1 MEWDT
6 VVATWDTTVGI
17 TIVLVMAGITVGVTI
32 GTTVGEIH
40 TTAEAI
46 STDTIPFQEGI
57 CATADTILTAIVRL
71 AGITTAGQAVGTT
84 AGTTAGITAG
94 EAVGTPVGVEELT
107 STHLRQSLSSLV
119 HR

>member
-1 MEWDT
+1 M
-6 VVATWDTTVGI
+6 ATWDTTVGI

-46 STDTIPFQEGI
+46 STDMIPFQEGI

-71 AGITTAGQAVGTT
+71 AGITTAGEAVGTMVGTT
-84 AGTTAGITAG
+84 AGTPVGVAD
-94 EAVGTPVGVEELT
+94 GTPVGVEELT
-107 STHLRQSLSSLV
+107 STHLRQ
-119 HR
+119 